1 MLKRPMDVLTQ
12 FPVRKN
18 KQQKSSFRKGVADY
32 AEHLGYTVTE
42 ETGKLGD
49 CNVILGDPETAKY
62 LVTAHYDMHTG
73 DNTSSVVTLLEIA
86 RTLPGNQRHKVC
98 FVLFDLE
105 EAGLLGSSF
114 YNKKHIHQVAHQ
126 LVLNLDCVGDGN
138 EIVMFPTKKLK
149 TNACYMNTLRRV
161 TGTWGQKQIR
171 IREKG
176 FAYYPSDQ
184 KHFPNG
190 VGIAAF
196 HRSSWAGL
204 YLGRI
209 HTKKDTILEETN
221 VNILRAA
228 IISLITCSA
237 VK

>member
-18 KQQKSSFRKGVADY
+18 KQQKSSFRKAVVDY

-98 FVLFDLE
+98 FVLFDLYITGHSGSASYRNKHR
-105 EAGLLGSSF
+105 EATDS
-114 YNKKHIHQVAHQ
+114 Q
-126 LVLNLDCVGDGN
+126 LVLLYVYFC
-138 EIVMFPTKKLK
+138 K
-149 TNACYMNTLRRV
+149 TQSRYVL
-161 TGTWGQKQIR
+161 
-171 IREKG
+171 
-176 FAYYPSDQ
+176 
-184 KHFPNG
+184 
-190 VGIAAF
+190 
-196 HRSSWAGL
+196 
-204 YLGRI
+204 
-209 HTKKDTILEETN
+209 
-221 VNILRAA
+221 
-228 IISLITCSA
+228 
-237 VK
+237 